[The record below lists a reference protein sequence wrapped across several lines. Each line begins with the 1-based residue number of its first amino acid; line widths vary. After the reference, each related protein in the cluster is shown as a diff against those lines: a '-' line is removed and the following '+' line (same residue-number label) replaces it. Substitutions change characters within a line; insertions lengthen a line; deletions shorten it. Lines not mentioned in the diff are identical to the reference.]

1 MRLVVAF
8 SFLLAA
14 CSDGLPTAAP
24 QDPDTLLQARGS
36 GVTLTADEPGAA
48 DLEGGPYRLAWVTD
62 GCSYFQVAWLRDDG
76 NVTPIRTDAPSGELF
91 IDLPAGHGSLDR
103 AADCDYTIRFERAP

>member
-1 MRLVVAF
+1 MRLTVALL
-8 SFLLAA
+8 FLLAA

-24 QDPDTLLQARGS
+24 QDPDALLRARTS
-36 GVTLTADEPGAA
+36 GVTLTSDQTGAA
-48 DLEGGPYRLAWVTD
+48 DLEGGPYRIAWVTED
-62 GCSYFQVAWLRDDG
+62 CSYFQVAWVPDDG
-76 NVTPIRTDAPSGELF
+76 DATAIKTDAPSGELF